1 MNEAGVVLYSATPPP
16 TAALIA
22 PVLGPDEKDTF
33 AIAPVNAM
41 HLSPKKDRA
50 MRPRV
55 VKRNECGESILAV
68 RESHP
73 NTDDSSLSRTAH
85 IHINVHWMLSTG
97 DVETS
102 AEAAPPHFD
111 RLYHAAIRADIEGR

>member
-33 AIAPVNAM
+33 AIAPVNAI
-41 HLSPKKDRA
+41 HLIPKKDRA

-73 NTDDSSLSRTAH
+73 NTDDSGLSLTAH
-85 IHINVHWMLSTG
+85 IHINVQWMLSTI
-97 DVETS
+97 DVETM
-102 AEAAPPHFD
+102 AEAAPPLFD
-111 RLYHAAIRADIEGR
+111 LLVH